1 MEDTLLPSDFESQ
14 FDEPLLKFSNDE
26 TTDNTIPNLQVS
38 DTTAVENRILAN
50 DLSRNVEHVPPNDR
64 GRNVSSTPAVS
75 PNVTETPSNEELLTQ
90 KLLQERADTDLG
102 FRNQRVYDRGS
113 DLTMSRIKH
122 NKAKR
127 STKVNSLVPP

>member
-38 DTTAVENRILAN
+38 DTNAVENRILAN
-50 DLSRNVEHVPPNDR
+50 DLSRNIKRVPPNDNR
-64 GRNVSSTPAVS
+64 QIVSSTPAVS
-75 PNVTETPSNEELLTQ
+75 PSVTETPSNEELLTQ
-90 KLLQERADTDLG
+90 KLLQERADTDLE
-102 FRNQRVYDRGS
+102 FRKQRVYDRGA

-122 NKAKR
+122 
-127 STKVNSLVPP
+127 